1 MTMRLVRASALAA
14 LALVALAPLAS
25 AAGDRLQMDTRKDA
39 RGRVHATFR
48 NSMGEVVATSV
59 TEPSRDGGMR
69 AVITDTKGGIVGTI
83 ESRADGQGGTQSE
96 LRGPTGNVLRRW
108 SDRTTDVS
116 KPQGFGRQHYNV
128 FDSINSRSIAR
139 PVEDITRLDD
149 LTDRSLRPQAPEPLG
164 GAAPPD
170 RRREA
175 LPSFDRDRDEEA
187 SSRSLRGSFGSR
199 LRDEDAETDDDTN
212 RFSRFGSR
220 SSRRSSASDRSYG
233 LLGRDDDEDDG
244 RGALG
249 IRTRIPS
256 TSILRDREDGEADAG
271 PLGRRSPLNRHGG
284 SRLGGSAS
292 GLRR

>member
-1 MTMRLVRASALAA
+1 MTMRLIRASALAA

-25 AAGDRLQMDTRKDA
+25 AAGDRLLMDTRKDA

-59 TEPSRDGGMR
+59 TEPSQDGGVR
-69 AVITDTKGGIVGTI
+69 AVIVDKKGGIVGTI
-83 ESRADGQGGTQSE
+83 QSRADGQGGTRSE

-116 KPQGFGRQHYNV
+116 NPKGFGKQHYNV
-128 FDSINSRSIAR
+128 FESTNSRSITQ

-175 LPSFDRDRDEEA
+175 LPSFDRDRDEET
-187 SSRSLRGSFGSR
+187 SSRSLRDSFGSR
-199 LRDEDAETDDDTN
+199 LRGEDADDDN
-212 RFSRFGSR
+212 RTSRFRSR
-220 SSRRSSASDRSYG
+220 SSRRSSTSDRSYG
-233 LLGRDDDEDDG
+233 LLRRGDDEDDG

-249 IRTRIPS
+249 VRTRIPS
-256 TSILRDREDGEADAG
+256 SSILRDREDESDS
-271 PLGRRSPLNRHGG
+271 PVRSPLDRFSG
-284 SRLGGSAS
+284 SRLGGRS
-292 GLRR
+292 GSLRR